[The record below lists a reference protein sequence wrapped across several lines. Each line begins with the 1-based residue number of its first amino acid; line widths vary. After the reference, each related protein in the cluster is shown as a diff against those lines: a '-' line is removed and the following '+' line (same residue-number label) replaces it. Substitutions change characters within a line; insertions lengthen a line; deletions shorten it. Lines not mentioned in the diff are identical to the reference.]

1 MKETTDTERK
11 AGAKCGATTID
22 RQFVKWMEKKFGAAY
37 TSLDV
42 KKRGPGSLFMQS
54 FESQKRNFGDKDD
67 DRDTYE
73 IGPISMDLEVD
84 SIKYDEDDAVVKV
97 SK

>member
-1 MKETTDTERK
+1 MERN
-11 AGAKCGATTID
+11 
-22 RQFVKWMEKKFGAAY
+22 FGTAY

-54 FESQKRNFGDKDD
+54 FESQKRNFGEEDD

-73 IGPISMDLEVD
+73 IGPINMDLEVD
-84 SIKYDEDDAVVKV
+84 TELYDEDENVIRI